1 MKALVLAG
9 GYAQIALICELKR
22 RGIYTLLADYYAEPV
37 AKPFADKFF
46 QVSTL
51 DVDKIK
57 AIAEQEKVDFLITAC
72 TDQALLTVARVS
84 EMLGLPCYVD
94 YETARGVTN
103 KKYMKEV
110 FVANGV
116 PTAKHTV
123 IEKEKT
129 YTIDGFSFPMI
140 VKPADCNSS
149 KGVRKVTNLA
159 EFEAALADALVFSRT
174 ATAVVEEFI
183 EGPELSIDVW
193 VEDGKANVLCITNS
207 EKIADDDRFVIFRGN
222 YPAKE
227 ADTVYEEVQ
236 TVAQRIA
243 DAFGLKNSPM
253 LIQAI
258 YRDGHIFVLE
268 FSARTGGGV
277 KYLLIQ
283 KASGFDVIRGVVE
296 LTLGEKPHVGEVRSE
311 YRYISNEFVYC
322 GSGIFDRLSGFEEL
336 KNDGV
341 IVDYYLFKW
350 RGAEMADI
358 KSSGDRICGFTIGAD
373 TPEELLEKHR
383 TACRLMKVL
392 DIHGNDIM
400 RHDLLPD
407 IVIN

>member
-37 AKPFADKFF
+37 AKPYADKFF

-51 DVDKIK
+51 DVDKIQE
-57 AIAEQEKVDFLITAC
+57 IAQLEAVDFLITAC
-72 TDQALLTVARVS
+72 TDQALLTVAKVS
-84 EMLGLPCYVD
+84 ENLGLPCYVD
-94 YETARGVTN
+94 YQTARNVTN
-103 KKYMKEV
+103 KKYMKDV
-110 FVANGV
+110 FLSHDI
-116 PTAKHTV
+116 PTAKHV
-123 IEKEKT
+123 
-129 YTIDGFSFPMI
+129 TIHKDESYATENLSFPLI

-149 KGVRKVTNLA
+149 KGVRKVTTLA
-159 EFEAALADALVFSRT
+159 EFETALADALRFSRT
-174 ATAVVEEFI
+174 GTAVVEEFI

-193 VEDGKANVLCITNS
+193 VEEGKAHVLCVTNS
-207 EKIADDDRFVIFRGN
+207 EKIADADRFVIFRGN

-227 ADTVYEEVQ
+227 SVIVQKEVEEV
-236 TVAQRIA
+236 AQKIA
-243 DAFGLKNSPM
+243 DAFQLKNSPM

-277 KYLLIQ
+277 KYLMIQ
-283 KASGFDVIRGVVE
+283 NASGFDVIQGVVD
-296 LTLGEKPHVGEVRSE
+296 LTLGQTPHVGDLVGK

-322 GSGIFDRLSGFEEL
+322 QKGVFDKLVGFEEL
-336 KNDGV
+336 KQDGI

-350 RGAEMADI
+350 QGAQMTDI
-358 KSSGDRICGFTIGAD
+358 QSSGDRICGFTIGAD
-373 TPEELLEKHR
+373 SIEELQQKHK
-383 TACRLMKVL
+383 TANAAVKVL
-392 DIHGNDIM
+392 DVNGTDIM

-407 IVIN
+407 IKE